1 MTQTLYVF
9 DMDDTLIEGDC
20 SMIWN
25 EYLVEQGIVT
35 EPGFLQRDRELMA
48 LYSEGKMSME
58 AYLSA
63 TLQPLQSVSLEQ
75 LSLWV
80 EACVTEQILPRV
92 YPEAQALIETLKQ
105 QKSRMLVISASASFL
120 IEPVARA
127 LGIPEALGINLK
139 EDAGRITSQIEGIA
153 SYREGKVKR
162 LEQWLAQQGID
173 RQQLEIHFY
182 TDSINDLPLCLYA
195 DYAHLI
201 NPCPLLIQAA
211 DHRWQHYHW

>member
-9 DMDDTLIEGDC
+9 DMDDTLINGDC

-25 EYLVEQGIVT
+25 EYLVNQDIVT
-35 EPGFLQRDRELMA
+35 DPGFLERDRALMA

-105 QKSRMLVISASASFL
+105 QKSRMLVISASAHFL

-195 DYAHLI
+195 DHAHLI